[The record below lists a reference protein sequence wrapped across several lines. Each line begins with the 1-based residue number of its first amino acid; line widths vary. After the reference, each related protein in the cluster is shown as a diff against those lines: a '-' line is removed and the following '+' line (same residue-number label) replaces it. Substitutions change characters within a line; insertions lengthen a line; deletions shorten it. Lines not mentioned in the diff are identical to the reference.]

1 MVNEESL
8 SHKQGN
14 EYDKIFKENMEQA
27 LPGLIEHLLGL
38 HIVQS
43 KEIPDDLQ
51 HTKERKPDVLK
62 KVTDVQHHTFIL
74 HIEWQVKNEK
84 DMVYR
89 MAEYRVMLLRKYQL
103 PVKQYVLF
111 IGSGRLTMPY
121 SIDEEDFVYRY
132 RLIALSQVDYKLFL
146 QSDKPEEKL
155 LAILANFGNDDEE
168 KVLRAIVQQIQNAV
182 DSDLASG
189 KYFNQLRVLA
199 QLRNLPFKVNDM
211 LDSIDTFFKAERD
224 PFYKMGEE
232 KGKEEGEAKKSYE
245 VVVNALEKFGYN
257 DEQAASIAGVS
268 IEFVKEV
275 RQSLKK

>member
-1 MVNEESL
+1 MTQEENL
-8 SHKQGN
+8 SHKHGN
-14 EYDKIFKENMEQA
+14 AYDKIFKENMEQA
-27 LPGLIEHLLGL
+27 LPGLIKHLLGL

-43 KEIPDDLQ
+43 EEISGDLQ
-51 HTKERKPDVLK
+51 QTKERKPDVLK
-62 KVTDVQHHTFIL
+62 KVTDVNNHTFIL

-89 MAEYRVMLLRKYQL
+89 MAEYRVMLLRKYRL

-111 IGSGRLTMPY
+111 IGNGQATMSG
-121 SIDEEDFVYRY
+121 SIDEEDFMFRY

-146 QSDKPEEKL
+146 QSGKPEEKM
-155 LAILANFGNDDEE
+155 LAILADYGNDNDE
-168 KVLRAIVQQIQNAV
+168 KVLKAVLKQIQEAT
-182 DSDLASG
+182 DSDFATG

-199 QLRNLPFKVNDM
+199 QLRNLPFKVNEM
-211 LDSIDTFFKAERD
+211 LDSINTFFKAEKD

-232 KGKEEGEAKKSYE
+232 KGEEKGEAKKSYE
-245 VVVNALEKFGYN
+245 VVVNALEKFEYT

-268 IEFVKEV
+268 IGFVKGV